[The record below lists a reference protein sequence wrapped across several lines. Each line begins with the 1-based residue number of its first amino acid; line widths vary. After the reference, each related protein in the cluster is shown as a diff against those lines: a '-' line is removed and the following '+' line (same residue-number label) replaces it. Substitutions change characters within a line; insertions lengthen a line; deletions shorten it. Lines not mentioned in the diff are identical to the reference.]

1 MSPPATGAS
10 AAGARAPQPLA
21 VAACLCVYL
30 LFCLQQVV
38 LTGRYFGGGLSL
50 GSMAIRA
57 FALGV
62 SLWALWRHG
71 LPPILRRPLLAIL
84 ACLAAL
90 GVSVLASAHP
100 ALAFRFAVRYA
111 TALLAL
117 WAMLNLAFACP
128 RWPRAATLAAL
139 IALWWNL
146 ALGVAVRLHW
156 PPALRGSLVFHAE
169 DSFKYLPRISGMYEH
184 PALLAAS
191 AVLVAALVLQGWR
204 NGALGRFALGLAL
217 LGAVLALALTQVRN
231 PLLPVGALL
240 LWWAWPW
247 RGATRPR
254 RRAAAGALLVLL
266 ALVGFVLWQRYADMT
281 SAVHESTLTAVS
293 LGRTYL
299 WAGALEA
306 WRSHPWFGL
315 GPGVFQFL
323 VPDYTGGRFD
333 RGELHA
339 HNALLAVLSETGLC
353 GLLACLGL
361 LYALWAPLLRSA
373 SVRGWAL
380 IWLLLLLGL
389 GVFDFYLPFYA
400 FSLHAALAMA
410 ALYAGLPARA
420 GTLPAS
426 LRDAPRSAIG

>member
-1 MSPPATGAS
+1 MSTPATDIPCTN
-10 AAGARAPQPLA
+10 ARAPQPLA

-38 LTGRYFGGGLSL
+38 LTGRYFGVGLSL

-57 FALGV
+57 FVLGV
-62 SLWALWRHG
+62 SLWALWRQG
-71 LPPILRRPLLAIL
+71 LPPILRRPLLGII
-84 ACLAAL
+84 ACLVSL
-90 GVSVLASAHP
+90 GASLLASERP
-100 ALAFRFAVRYA
+100 ELAFKFAMRYA

-117 WAMLNLAFACP
+117 WAMLNLALACP

-146 ALGVAVRLHW
+146 VLGLAVRLHW
-156 PPALRGSLVFHAE
+156 PPALRLSLAFHAQ

-191 AVLVAALVLQGWR
+191 AVLVAGLVLQYWR
-204 NGALGRFALGLAL
+204 SGQMGRLALGTAL
-217 LGAVLALALTQVRN
+217 LGAVLALALTEVRN

-240 LWWAWPW
+240 LWWAWP
-247 RGATRPR
+247 RHSASRVR
-254 RRAAAGALLVLL
+254 RRAAVLGLLGLL
-266 ALVGFVLWQRYADMT
+266 ALAGFVMWKRYADMT

-339 HNALLAVLSETGLC
+339 HNLLLAVLSETGLC
-353 GLLACLGL
+353 GLLAGLGL

-380 IWLLLLLGL
+380 TWLLLLLGL

-400 FSLHAALAMA
+400 FSLHAALALA
-410 ALYAGLPARA
+410 VLYARLPVRN
-420 GTLPAS
+420 GTA
-426 LRDAPRSAIG
+426 

>member
-1 MSPPATGAS
+1 MSASATGAS
-10 AAGARAPQPLA
+10 AVGARAPQPLA
-21 VAACLCVYL
+21 VAACLGVYL

-38 LTGRYFGGGLSL
+38 LTGRYFGVGLSL

-57 FALGV
+57 FVLGV
-62 SLWALWRHG
+62 AVWALWRHG
-71 LPPILRRPLLAIL
+71 VPSILRAPLLAIL

-90 GVSVLASAHP
+90 VASVLASGYP
-100 ALAFRFAVRYA
+100 ELAFKFAVRYA

-117 WAMLNLAFACP
+117 WAMLNLALACP

-146 ALGVAVRLHW
+146 ALGLAVRLHW
-156 PPALRGSLVFHAE
+156 PPALRLSLAFHAE

-191 AVLVAALVLQGWR
+191 AVVVAALVLQLWR
-204 NGALGRFALGLAL
+204 SGALGRFALVMAL

-231 PLLPVGALL
+231 PLLPVGALA
-240 LWWAWPW
+240 LWWAWPR
-247 RGATRPR
+247 RGASRVR
-254 RRAAAGALLVLL
+254 RNAAVVALLGVSGL
-266 ALVGFVLWQRYADMT
+266 AGFVLWQRYADMT
-281 SAVHESTLTAVS
+281 SAVHESMLTAVS

-299 WAGALEA
+299 WAGAFEA

-315 GPGVFQFL
+315 GAGVFQFL

-339 HNALLAVLSETGLC
+339 HNLLLAVLSETGLC

-361 LYALWAPLLRSA
+361 LAALWSPLLRQMRMRA
-373 SVRGWAL
+373 WAL
-380 IWLLLLLGL
+380 LWGVLLLGL
-389 GVFDFYLPFYA
+389 GVFDFYLQFYA
-400 FSLHAALAMA
+400 FSLHAALAVATQYALMCASTRSPESGRQRA
-410 ALYAGLPARA
+410 A
-420 GTLPAS
+420 
-426 LRDAPRSAIG
+426 

>member
-1 MSPPATGAS
+1 MSASATGAS
-10 AAGARAPQPLA
+10 AIGARARAPQPLA
-21 VAACLCVYL
+21 VAACLGVYL

-38 LTGRYFGGGLSL
+38 LTGRYFGVGLSL

-57 FALGV
+57 FVLGV
-62 SLWALWRHG
+62 AVWALWRHG
-71 LPPILRRPLLAIL
+71 VPSILRAPLLAIL

-90 GVSVLASAHP
+90 AASVLASGHP
-100 ALAFRFAVRYA
+100 ELAFKFAVRYA

-117 WAMLNLAFACP
+117 WAMLNLALACP

-146 ALGVAVRLHW
+146 ALGLAVRLHW
-156 PPALRGSLVFHAE
+156 PPALRLSLAFHAE

-191 AVLVAALVLQGWR
+191 AVVVATLVLQLWR
-204 NGALGRFALGLAL
+204 SGALGRVALVMAL

-240 LWWAWPW
+240 LWWAWPR
-247 RGATRPR
+247 RGASRVR
-254 RRAAAGALLVLL
+254 RNAAVAALLGLSGL
-266 ALVGFVLWQRYADMT
+266 AGFVLWQRYADMT

-299 WAGALEA
+299 WAGAFEA

-315 GPGVFQFL
+315 GAGVFQFL

-339 HNALLAVLSETGLC
+339 HNLLLAVLSETGLC

-361 LYALWAPLLRSA
+361 LAALWSPLLRQMRMRA
-373 SVRGWAL
+373 WAL
-380 IWLLLLLGL
+380 LWGVLLLGL
-389 GVFDFYLPFYA
+389 GVFDFYLQFYA
-400 FSLHAALAMA
+400 FSLHAALAVATQYALMCASTRSPESGRQRA
-410 ALYAGLPARA
+410 A
-420 GTLPAS
+420 
-426 LRDAPRSAIG
+426 

>member
-1 MSPPATGAS
+1 MSEPATAAS
-10 AAGARAPQPLA
+10 AAGLRAPQPLA
-21 VAACLCVYL
+21 VAVCLGVYL

-38 LTGRYFGGGLSL
+38 LTGRYFGVGLSL

-57 FALGV
+57 FVLVVAA
-62 SLWALWRHG
+62 WAVWRHG
-71 LPPILRRPLLAIL
+71 VPAVLRRPLLAIL

-90 GVSVLASAHP
+90 AVSVLASAHP
-100 ALAFRFAVRYA
+100 DLAFKFAVRYA

-117 WAMLNLAFACP
+117 WAMLNLALAYP

-146 ALGVAVRLHW
+146 ALGLAVRLHW
-156 PPALRGSLVFHAE
+156 PPALRASLAFHAE

-191 AVLVAALVLQGWR
+191 AVVVATLVLQCWR
-204 NGALGRFALGLAL
+204 SGVLGRFALAMAL

-240 LWWAWPW
+240 LWWAWPR
-247 RGATRPR
+247 RGASRVR
-254 RRAAAGALLVLL
+254 RNAAVVALLGL
-266 ALVGFVLWQRYADMT
+266 AALAGFVLWQRYADMT

-299 WAGALEA
+299 WAGAFEA

-315 GPGVFQFL
+315 GAGVFQFL

-339 HNALLAVLSETGLC
+339 HNLLLAVLSETGLC

-373 SVRGWAL
+373 SVRGWAVT
-380 IWLLLLLGL
+380 WLLLLLGL

-400 FSLHAALAMA
+400 FSLHAALAIA
-410 ALYAGLPARA
+410 VLYARLPVRN
-420 GTLPAS
+420 GTV
-426 LRDAPRSAIG
+426 